1 MLTLFQTFSGGNVK
15 AAYSGVFLLQIL
27 CFLAVAVMTR
37 RLNVAGFRSTVQSR
51 FASMAEALD

>member
-1 MLTLFQTFSGGNVK
+1 MKGKKPLIGLGILLALF
-15 AAYSGVFLLQIL
+15 FLLQIL